1 MEWIS
6 INSGAPD
13 MRRYHLVKDQGI
25 QMVLK
30 YNLLQQSIRISCGG
44 RHQVFFMESA
54 SNWNNRML
62 FKNVYGIEVGKFTFS
77 NRHHSGRIEIEQV
90 SLQCKV
96 MEKDRLTVSLYETN
110 KQQPVMSCHLPEGIK
125 EQTVQ
130 IDNLERA
137 CLFLGLCVYCSLF
150 FNNPTAQYQF

>member
-1 MEWIS
+1 MT
-6 INSGAPD
+6 
-13 MRRYHLVKDQGI
+13 
-25 QMVLK
+25 LK

-77 NRHHSGRIEIEQV
+77 NRHNSGHIEVEQV
-90 SLQCKV
+90 SLQCQV
-96 MEKDRLTVSLYETN
+96 MEKDRSTVTLYE
-110 KQQPVMSCHLPEGIK
+110 KSKKSKPQRVMTCHLPEGIK
-125 EQTVQ
+125 EQSVQ